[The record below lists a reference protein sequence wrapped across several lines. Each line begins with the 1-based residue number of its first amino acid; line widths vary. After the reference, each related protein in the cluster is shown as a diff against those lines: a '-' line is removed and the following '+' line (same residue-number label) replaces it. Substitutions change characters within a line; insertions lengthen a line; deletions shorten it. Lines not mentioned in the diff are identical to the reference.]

1 MIKQESFWVLDALVT
16 VYKPSSLKNS
26 RMSSCL
32 TIDSADDK
40 NPLPVVV
47 LCPGGGYQKYGISE
61 ALPVAEKLC
70 GAGFYVFILS
80 YAIGDTAADALP
92 LKQLSQTVATIRENH
107 SHFGINPNQISAMG
121 FSAGGHLA
129 ASLGTL
135 WNHPILSDCE
145 GKNRPDA
152 LCLCYPVIS
161 LKTLP
166 HKGTN
171 MRLLVGSNKKQ
182 FENLLSA
189 ELNVTDKTPPTFL
202 WHSIDDSI
210 VDVDHSIIFSNA
222 LKKAGVFYKLKLFEH
237 GVHGCALA
245 DEMSPHP
252 NKEVSSWFSDWL
264 DFIKDVFSK

>member
-16 VYKPSSLKNS
+16 VYTQTPLKQDGISS
-26 RMSSCL
+26 RL
-32 TIDSADDK
+32 TTNLVDDK
-40 NPLPVVV
+40 NSLPAVV
-47 LCPGGGYQKYGISE
+47 LCPGGGYQKYGIFE

-70 GAGFYVFILS
+70 GAGFSVFVLS
-80 YAIGDTAADALP
+80 YAIGDRAAEALP
-92 LKQLSQTVATIRENH
+92 LKQLSYTVTTIRENH
-107 SHFGINPNQISAMG
+107 SRFGINPNQISVMG

-135 WNHPILSDCE
+135 WNHPILSDCG

-166 HKGTN
+166 HEGTN
-171 MRLLVGSNKKQ
+171 MRLLAGSNNEYLK
-182 FENLLSA
+182 NLLSA

-202 WHSIDDSI
+202 WHSINDRT
-210 VDVDHSIIFSNA
+210 VAVDHSIIFAKA
-222 LKKAGVFYKLKLFEH
+222 LEKAGVFYKLKLFEH

-245 DEMSPHP
+245 DERSPNP
-252 NKEVSSWFSDWL
+252 DKEVSSWFLCWL
-264 DFIKDVFSK
+264 DFIKCIFSK